1 MFISPLI
8 LGNEDLQYRCFLVG
22 PQRDEKKNSYDYSIK
37 KNYTEINFLSDI
49 TTNLHMATIFLNFI
63 LSYTHTC
70 IHTHIY
76 IIGHIC
82 C

>member
-22 PQRDEKKNSYDYSIK
+22 PQRDEKKITMISPS
-37 KNYTEINFLSDI
+37 KNDYTEINFLSDI

-63 LSYTHTC
+63 LSYTHK
-70 IHTHIY
+70 Y
-76 IIGHIC
+76 IHIC